1 MDDHADKL
9 LDHEYDGIR
18 ELDNKLPPWWL
29 NLFYVTIIWGVGYIF
44 YYHIFAIGDLQVAE
58 YYKSIDPN
66 WTATADQTYRPMKMI
81 EPYHS
86 PLYGGGREITPKLL
100 AEQGAQ
106 AEGAAAEADQGG
118 PVEYTALTDAEELAK
133 GKDIFTTNCA
143 SCHGMAG
150 EGGIGPNL
158 TDDYW
163 IHGNG
168 DINGIVQVIRDG
180 VPAKGMVAWKNF
192 LPPKQILQVGS
203 YVLTLQGT
211 NPPNAKE
218 PQGKKVSGE

>member
-1 MDDHADKL
+1 MADQVDKL
-9 LDHEYDGIR
+9 LDHNYDGIR

-44 YYHIFAIGDLQVAE
+44 YYHVLGIGDLSYAE
-58 YYKSIDPN
+58 YQKSIDPN
-66 WTATADQTYRPMKMI
+66 WQETTDPTYRPMRMAKG
-81 EPYHS
+81 YHS
-86 PLYGGGREITPKLL
+86 PFYTGGKEITPKML
-100 AEQGAQ
+100 AEQGSQ
-106 AEGAAAEADQGG
+106 EKEAAAVESG
-118 PVEYTALTDAEELAK
+118 PVEYTALTDAESLDK
-133 GKDIFTTNCA
+133 GKAIFTTNCA

-168 DINGIVQVIRDG
+168 DINGIVDVIQNG
-180 VPAKGMVAWKNF
+180 VPAKGMIAWKNF
-192 LPPKQILQVGS
+192 LPADQILQVGS
-203 YVLTLQGT
+203 YVLTLHGT